1 VPARPR
7 HAVIQP
13 VATQPVRLVLAGPAG
28 QAHVLPWITDSVF
41 LFQREELLT
50 ALTARG
56 VKIGVP
62 TSVRKPDREATRIY
76 PPPQAPRLQLS

>member
-1 VPARPR
+1 
-7 HAVIQP
+7 VIQP

-56 VKIGVP
+56 AKIGVP
-62 TSVRKPDREATRIY
+62 TSVRKPDREAARIY

>member
-1 VPARPR
+1 
-7 HAVIQP
+7 
-13 VATQPVRLVLAGPAG
+13 
-28 QAHVLPWITDSVF
+28 

-62 TSVRKPDREATRIY
+62 ASVRKPDREAARIY
-76 PPPQAPRLQLS
+76 PPLQAPRLQLS